1 MSAIDVDDSGTVTLE
16 EWVKGGLNNVPLLVL
31 LGLRMTEKDGQHI
44 WRLKHFN
51 KPTYCG
57 VCENMLLGLGKQGLY
72 CNYCA
77 YTVHNQCANKN
88 PEPCARTFVKNKQEI
103 GKATHDWIKAD
114 CNSSKCQ
121 VCFKKIKT
129 LAGKHCVWCQET
141 RHDDCVVPGV
151 PKCDCGPLKD
161 HILPPWAIYPVSK
174 EEDTNLLNVTPD
186 GHILQIAPILDT
198 HPLLVFVNPKSGGKQ
213 GERHFRN

>member
-1 MSAIDVDDSGTVTLE
+1 EVDRIIAQMMRAADYLGWDVTELRPVLKDMMSAIDVDDSGTVTLE

-129 LAGKHCVWCQET
+129 LAGKHCVWCQEMV
-141 RHDDCVVPGV
+141 RMA
-151 PKCDCGPLKD
+151 LW
-161 HILPPWAIYPVSK
+161 ILCHKAERWMETYLVTKFGLFLS
-174 EEDTNLLNVTPD
+174 DMMTVLCLGYRNVTVA
-186 GHILQIAPILDT
+186 H
-198 HPLLVFVNPKSGGKQ
+198 
-213 GERHFRN
+213 